1 MVAIYKPML
10 TPLDTVSVDLLD
22 DDALLAHFVDGADE
36 RAFAEIVRRHSRW
49 LFSLAL
55 RALRDRHLA
64 EDVTQAV
71 FIILHKK
78 AAGIRHGTPLCGWLF
93 KTCRF
98 AISDAHKRRTR
109 LQRRETRAAELMRH
123 RLGAAL
129 VDESAAVDED
139 VSRALDESVAALS
152 ESDRHAVLLRFFE
165 EKSLAEVGVTLGIT
179 EEAAKKRV
187 ARAVE
192 RLRKAFA
199 RRGMVAPAALL
210 LLLLGNRS
218 AEAADLAGGAFTFAG
233 VSSASAAAQSIAAG
247 AQTLISAAYRKLL
260 ITLLAASV
268 AVIVGLPTLGSA
280 VVSAVREIS
289 GGSES
294 ARPRLAELPAGSRG
308 QSTLD
313 LPSESKF
320 ADLWIGYRGQILWRS
335 DAYTAAARPTAA
347 GAPAD
352 PFVLRKAAH
361 RDRPYAVG
369 VDKNGAFFI
378 KPLDPAALQAGP
390 VRQALFDYDQGPYD
404 PASRVSQM
412 LSLIDPEAAAAGNP
426 AHAVSPGSSS
436 SASSSTLP
444 NPDSGRLADGKPEDW
459 QQLRRLDRTAR
470 PAADRPEKPSAPDEY
485 DGPFLAD
492 PFNTNIYMPELDLPP
507 SSYEFAPRTESVP
520 EPGALALLTLGAAL
534 LLRRRSNPRP

>member
-10 TPLDTVSVDLLD
+10 TQLDPVSIDLLD
-22 DDALLAHFVDGADE
+22 DDALLAHFVDAADE
-36 RAFAEIVRRHSRW
+36 RAFAEVVRRHSRW

-78 AAGIRHGTPLCGWLF
+78 AAAIRHGTPLCGWLF

-129 VDESAAVDED
+129 VDEDAPVDED

-260 ITLLAASV
+260 VTLMAASV

-289 GGSES
+289 GGSET
-294 ARPRLAELPAGSRG
+294 ARPRLVELPTGSRG
-308 QSTLD
+308 QSTID
-313 LPSESKF
+313 LPAESKF
-320 ADLWIGYRGQILWRS
+320 ADLWIAYRGQILWRS
-335 DAYTAAARPTAA
+335 DAYTPAAVKRTAA

-352 PFVLRKAAH
+352 PFVLRKAEQ

-369 VDKNGAFFI
+369 VDKNGTFFI
-378 KPLDPAALQAGP
+378 KPLDPATLQAGP

-412 LSLIDPEAAAAGNP
+412 LSLIDPEAAAAAHPPHAISP
-426 AHAVSPGSSS
+426 ATSSS
-436 SASSSTLP
+436 SSPLP
-444 NPDSGRLADGKPEDW
+444 NPDSGKLADGKPEDW
-459 QQLRRLDRTAR
+459 QKLNRLDRTAR
-470 PAADRPEKPSAPDEY
+470 PAADRVEKSSVPDDDYES
-485 DGPFLAD
+485 PIFAD
-492 PFNTNIYMPELDLPP
+492 PFNTQMFIPELDLPP
-507 SSYEFAPRTESVP
+507 GAFEFAPRVEMVP
-520 EPGALALLTLGAAL
+520 EPGALALVGIGAAL
-534 LLRRRSNPRP
+534 LLRRRKK